1 MRKKGIVGLI
11 AIILVTMMLFGCSS
25 TPAAGSSQTSSSGS
39 TAPAKVYSLASASL
53 GGTYYIVGTAVA
65 EEITKA
71 DNNLTVNS
79 VTAQGSNGNPLLIEQ
94 GEAELIMTNYLSGS
108 KAIAGTGNYEKPI
121 NLAGIC
127 PLQYSIIQFFTFAN
141 SDINS
146 IADLKGKN
154 VAIGPAGGGGALLV
168 ESLLPYW
175 GLSVDDIKA
184 SYISY
189 ADGTDALKDGKVAMN
204 VPHGAPPLETV
215 SSIAET
221 DAIKIISM
229 EDEIVDKVI
238 ADYPSYSKTTIP
250 AGTYKGV
257 DEDVTSVGIQDILCC
272 DASLS
277 NEEVYAITKAIY
289 EGISTLKTIH
299 PSLAGMTFEGYKNS
313 VVPLH
318 PGAKQFYDEMG
329 IKYE

>member
-1 MRKKGIVGLI
+1 MKKKGIVVLI
-11 AIILVTMMLFGCSS
+11 ALALVAMMLVGCQS
-25 TPAAGSSQTSSSGS
+25 TTQQAATSESSGKVS
-39 TAPAKVYSLASASL
+39 QPKVYSLASASL

-79 VTAQGSNGNPLLIEQ
+79 VTAQGSNGNPLLIQQ

-108 KAIAGTGNYEKPI
+108 KALAGTGNYEKPI
-121 NLAGIC
+121 ALAGIC

-175 GLSVDDIKA
+175 GLGIDDINA

-189 ADGTDALKDGKVAMN
+189 ADGTDALKDGKVDMN
-204 VPHGAPPLETV
+204 VPHGAPPLQTV

-238 ADYPSYSKTTIP
+238 ADYPSYSKTTIS

-257 DEDVTSVGIQDILCC
+257 DKDVTSVGIQDILCC
-272 DASLS
+272 DAKLS

-289 EGISTLKTIH
+289 EGIETLKTVH
-299 PSLAGMTFEGYKNS
+299 PSLANMTFEGYKNS

>member
-1 MRKKGIVGLI
+1 MKKKLLCCVLVAVL
-11 AIILVTMMLFGCSS
+11 AISLLTGC
-25 TPAAGSSQTSSSGS
+25 GSSGPKDQTKPS
-39 TAPAKVYSLASASL
+39 TQPKVYSLASASL
-53 GGTYYIVGTAVA
+53 GGTYYIVGTGVA
-65 EEITKA
+65 DVITKA

-79 VTAQGSNGNPLLIEQ
+79 VTAQGSAGNPLLIKS
-94 GEAELIMTNYLSGS
+94 GEAELVMTNYLSGS
-108 KAIAGTGNYEKPI
+108 KAIKGEGNYEEPI
-121 NLAGIC
+121 KLAGIC

-141 SDINS
+141 SNINS

-175 GLSVDDIKA
+175 GLSLNDINV

-189 ADGTDALKDGKVAMN
+189 ADGTDALKDGKVDMN

-221 DAIKIISM
+221 NAIKIISM
-229 EDEIVDKVI
+229 EDDIVDKVI
-238 ADYPSYSKTTIP
+238 ADYPSYSKTKIK

-257 DEDVTSVGIQDILCC
+257 DQDVTSVGIQDILVCNA
-272 DASLS
+272 DLS
-277 NEEVYAITKAIY
+277 EDEVYEITKAIW
-289 EGISTLKTIH
+289 EGIEGLRQIH
-299 PSLAGMTFEGYKNS
+299 PSLAEMTFEGYKDS

-318 PGAKQFYDEMG
+318 PGAKRFYDEKG

>member
-1 MRKKGIVGLI
+1 MRKKTIVGLI
-11 AIILVTMMLFGCSS
+11 AILLVSMMLFGCSS
-25 TPAAGSSQTSSSGS
+25 TPAAGSSQTSSAS
-39 TAPAKVYSLASASL
+39 TTPKVYSLASASL

-79 VTAQGSNGNPLLIEQ
+79 VTAQGSNGNPLLIQ
-94 GEAELIMTNYLSGS
+94 NKEAELIMTNYLSGS

-121 NLAGIC
+121 ALSGIC

-175 GLSVDDIKA
+175 GLSIDDINA

-238 ADYPSYSKTTIP
+238 ADHPSYSKTKIP
-250 AGTYKGV
+250 AGTYKGI
-257 DEDVTSVGIQDILCC
+257 DKDVTSVGIQDILCC
-272 DASLS
+272 DSSLS
-277 NEEVYAITKAIY
+277 DEEVYAITKAIY
-289 EGISTLKTIH
+289 EGIATLKTIH
-299 PSLAGMTFEGYKNS
+299 PSLAGMTFEGYKDS

-318 PGAKQFYDEMG
+318 PGAKKFYDEMG